1 MAEHFADIKQ
11 SEVWGI
17 LTALQKYD
25 PALVTPFVAFQ
36 KRYIQDGVEDNI
48 RTSRSGIITTT
59 ADTYPFLRRIMA
71 IYHRSEDDCSDDSV

>member
-25 PALVTPFVAFQ
+25 PAVGTPFVAFQ

-71 IYHRSEDDCSDDSV
+71 IYHQSEDDCSDDSV